1 MKLTQKSTSSK
12 IQEQVS
18 EMQVANKIYVMHM
31 TNYFCKSKSVDTI
44 QQMIIVKYIPSNFGA
59 IGLRIT
65 QMSTQ
70 KETRILCR
78 QFLIF
83 HFSFISFY
91 SPFIK
96 QYQQF
101 LSIHI

>member
-44 QQMIIVKYIPSNFGA
+44 QQMIIVKYIPSNFG
-59 IGLRIT
+59 GLLKCT
-65 QMSTQ
+65 P
-70 KETRILCR
+70 KKKLGYCVD
-78 QFLIF
+78 
-83 HFSFISFY
+83 SF
-91 SPFIK
+91 
-96 QYQQF
+96 
-101 LSIHI
+101 